1 MNGEARLPEYQSWL
15 AFLYNLGVPRW
26 IPDTCLLFVFVV
38 LGLCIFAFF
47 AGRNLSLRTP
57 SKFQI
62 FTEWIVKSLSDFI
75 DSVCPQEKKILIPV
89 LSALFLFILSSN
101 YIGNIPGFIAPT
113 KSPLTTG
120 TLAVMA
126 FIFIQFMGFYRQG
139 FRYLMHF
146 VGEPVWLAPINIPIH
161 IMGEIAKPVSLCCRL
176 YGNIYGEE
184 MVVTVLIFLAISV
197 LKMPWFPLQLPLQC
211 LGLLTGFIQAFVFTL
226 LVGIYVSMAVSHE

>member
-1 MNGEARLPEYQSWL
+1 MDGGAKLPEYQSWL
-15 AFLYNLGVPRW
+15 AFLYKLGVPEW

-38 LGLCIFAFF
+38 LCLCIFAIF
-47 AGRNLSLRTP
+47 AGRNLSLRQP
-57 SKFQI
+57 GKLQI
-62 FTEWIVKSLSDFI
+62 FVEWMVQSLSDFVESI
-75 DSVCPQEKKILIPV
+75 CPSEKKILTPV
-89 LSALFLFILSSN
+89 LSALFLFILCSN
-101 YIGNIPGFIAPT
+101 YIGNIPGFISPT

-139 FRYLMHF
+139 FKYLMHF
-146 VGEPVWLAPINIPIH
+146 VGEPVWLFPINIPIH
-161 IMGEIAKPVSLCCRL
+161 IMGEVAKPISLCCRL

-184 MVVTVLIFLAISV
+184 MVVTVLIFLAIGV
-197 LKMPWFPLQLPLQC
+197 LKAPWLPLQLPLQF